1 MKNYKNNFFSR
12 KGHFAN
18 CLLIRQQLLSDPGF
32 GHIHLCKIGC
42 TKWLVFMKKNTFFN
56 VLSFF
61 VFGNFIISQ
70 NKSIFVTLLTWVN
83 CILT

>member
-1 MKNYKNNFFSR
+1 MSKVDITDNALTR
-12 KGHFAN
+12 GHCTN
-18 CLLIRQQLLSDPGF
+18 CLQIRQQLLSDPGF

-61 VFGNFIISQ
+61 CLWKFHHFAKYKYFCDVINLG
-70 NKSIFVTLLTWVN
+70 
-83 CILT
+83 